1 MRRWLAVV
9 ALVSLSALGLRAD
22 VPVWYSFTS
31 PDGDTQA
38 VVWLSGLASG
48 PDGSLLVTSGTLTV
62 DASSNPL
69 LPLETYS
76 LIFIGSSAN
85 WTSTKAFVVDDLLY
99 PGDDAASGPNHGD
112 MSGGDPSY
120 LTWWGLLFGDGGT
133 TEINI
138 WGNGG
143 ADNYSLVMGLP
154 DRVYPLTENG
164 ITGTF
169 APIPSDPPLPFPEPG
184 TILLLSVMATLGLGL
199 PGILRRRPR

>member
-22 VPVWYSFTS
+22 VGYSFTS
-31 PDGDTQA
+31 ADGKTNAD
-38 VVWLSGLASG
+38 VWLSGLTSG
-48 PDGSLLVTSGTLTV
+48 PDNSFLVTSGTLTV
-62 DASSNPL
+62 DNSSNPL
-69 LPLETYS
+69 LPLDTYS

-85 WTSTKAFVVDDLLY
+85 WSSTKAFVVDDLLY

-112 MSGGDPSY
+112 MSGNPSY

-154 DRVYPLTENG
+154 DRNYPLTENG
-164 ITGTF
+164 ITGAF
-169 APIPSDPPLPFPEPG
+169 GPISDPLPLPESG
-184 TILLLSVMATLGLGL
+184 TILLLSVMAALGLGL
-199 PGILRRRPR
+199 PGILRRKPR